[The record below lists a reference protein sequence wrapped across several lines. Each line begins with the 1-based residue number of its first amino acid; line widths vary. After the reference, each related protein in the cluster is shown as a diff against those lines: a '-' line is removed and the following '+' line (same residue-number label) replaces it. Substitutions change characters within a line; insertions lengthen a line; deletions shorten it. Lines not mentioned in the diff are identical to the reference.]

1 MKKIISFIFI
11 LIFSAAVWADITV
24 TPYGAAGI
32 VSGSCFLIKA
42 EATKAL
48 PAEAAP
54 VETPSVKAAPAEAA
68 PAEATP
74 VESAPAETVSSE
86 TSPVNTDKGNAS
98 DIVGSVSVMVDCG
111 LFMRGDLQ
119 ESALDEK
126 NGNIEPELVNANAL
140 ILTHA
145 HTDHCGKI
153 PLLINKGFKGKI
165 YCASAT
171 KDLALA
177 LFKNRTGFENISRK
191 WFWSQSQMFNAKRNK
206 KPVVIHWTKNCK
218 NSIKNA
224 QETSREMPLG
234 AAEKEAEI
242 SFYLCKNCSAWETEN
257 IIAPFFEVIDY
268 NAETEI
274 AADFK
279 FKLINAGHVPGSA
292 SVVVKAQNKT
302 IVFSGDLGNGF
313 SRLTGMFDIAEKAD
327 AAFVEATYADD
338 KYKLDF
344 KDYEQFRKDL
354 IKALG
359 KGNTVWIPALAFNRT
374 QKVLYEI
381 NLMKKE
387 GLLDKKIPVYSV
399 SPSANALN
407 DLYQKE
413 AQNKSGGWF
422 LDDVYKTG
430 SVLPKDLRQQMVREY
445 DSQKIVLSASGD
457 MDYGMSQQLKNIYIA
472 KKDVSIMIVNYV
484 NPDSTASKLL
494 SGRFKS
500 LRIARRA
507 AIKKYD
513 IFSDHP
519 DFDAICKWLSNQEN
533 SAKIYIIHSSA
544 QNAAKMKK
552 LLNKKGRKNVFVT
565 SEAQKIPI

>member
-1 MKKIISFIFI
+1 MKKITALLLI
-11 LIFSAAVWADITV
+11 LIFHIAVWADVTV

-32 VSGSCFLIKA
+32 VSGSCFLVEA
-42 EATKAL
+42 EGAGA
-48 PAEAAP
+48 
-54 VETPSVKAAPAEAA
+54 
-68 PAEATP
+68 
-74 VESAPAETVSSE
+74 
-86 TSPVNTDKGNAS
+86 
-98 DIVGSVSVMVDCG
+98 VMVDCG
-111 LFMRGDLQ
+111 LFMRGDL
-119 ESALDEK
+119 EDSELDAK
-126 NGNIEPELVNANAL
+126 NENIEPELLNAKAL

-165 YCASAT
+165 YCTWAT

-177 LFKNRTGFENISRK
+177 LFNNRTGFENISRK

-206 KPVVIHWTKNCK
+206 KPVVIHWTQNCK
-218 NSIKNA
+218 NSIKNIE
-224 QETSREMPLG
+224 ETSSEMPL
-234 AAEKEAEI
+234 AQAEKEAGI

-257 IIAPFFEVIDY
+257 IIAPFFEIVEY
-268 NAETEI
+268 NGETEI
-274 AADFK
+274 APDFK

-292 SVVVKAQNKT
+292 SVIFKAQNKT

-313 SRLTGMFDIAEKAD
+313 SRLTGIFDVPEKAD
-327 AAFVEATYADD
+327 ALFAEATYADD

-344 KDYEQFRKDL
+344 KDYEIFRKDL
-354 IKALG
+354 LKAVKKG
-359 KGNTVWIPALAFNRT
+359 KTVWIPALAFNRT

-399 SPSANALN
+399 SPSANAFN
-407 DLYQKE
+407 ELYQKE
-413 AQNKSGGWF
+413 AQNNSGGWF
-422 LDDVYKTG
+422 LEDVYKTG
-430 SVLPKDLRQQMVREY
+430 SVFPKDLRQQMVREY

-457 MDYGMSQQLKNIYIA
+457 MDYGMSQQLKNVYIE

-484 NPDSTASKLL
+484 NPGSTAAKLL
-494 SGRFKS
+494 SGKFRS
-500 LRIARRA
+500 SQITRRA

-519 DFDAICKWLSNQEN
+519 DFDAICKWLSNQEK
-533 SAKIYIIHSSA
+533 SAKIYVIHSSA

-552 LLNKKGRKNVFVT
+552 LLNKKGWENVFQT
-565 SEAQKIPI
+565 SETQKIVI